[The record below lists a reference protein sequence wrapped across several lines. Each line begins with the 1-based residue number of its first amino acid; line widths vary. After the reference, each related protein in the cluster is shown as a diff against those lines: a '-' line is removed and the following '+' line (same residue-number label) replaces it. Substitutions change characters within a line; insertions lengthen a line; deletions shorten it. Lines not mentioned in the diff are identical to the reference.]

1 MWLAVSARASIRI
14 ALLLAALAL
23 ASAPVWA
30 EEADNFTCRSRLTKD
45 STAVIDAWINE
56 RIRDAISDANRRA
69 RGSGCDAAC
78 LFSELRGSVGASYP
92 NPITLIPHSKLSG
105 WIDDQKDIERCH
117 LKFGETIYGA
127 KPYNRPWLYPFY
139 GRIIFVADSVRLAGR
154 TIGVDKFDHFIR
166 EGLDHWKFINQE
178 KGDIT
183 ASVGREMGPAKK
195 QFAWTENGL
204 KGMSLT
210 GVLSYADI
218 AAGYFGYRFWDD
230 VLSLGRPGS
239 LVAYDAAI
247 RVYSQ
252 RRAFT
257 FADYV
262 NDAWDESLNPSAFDE
277 KIGKDVDAALKS
289 RSMTSPIGR
298 CQSLATLPQASLY
311 VNPACLAAAAP
322 SVATSS
328 IHSDHVC
335 LTPLNSVSTRL
346 VMSPSIATAGRDRTD
361 RRCAM
366 PSTKPCSLIRSAC
379 TPLASASITGPT
391 SPSPRRK
398 SSWAR
403 LPAAPNS

>member
-1 MWLAVSARASIRI
+1 MRFAMFV
-14 ALLLAALAL
+14 AALAI
-23 ASAPVWA
+23 AVTPVCA
-30 EEADNFTCRSRLTKD
+30 EEADNFTCRGRLTKD
-45 STAVIDAWINE
+45 ATAVIDVWINA

-69 RGSGCDAAC
+69 HGSGCDAAC

-92 NPITLIPHSKLSG
+92 NPLTLIPHSKLSG

-117 LKFGETIYGA
+117 LKFGDTIYGA
-127 KPYNRPWLYPFY
+127 KPYNQPWLYPFY

-166 EGLDHWKFINQE
+166 EGLDHWKFINRE
-178 KGDIT
+178 HGDIV

-230 VLSLGRPGS
+230 GLSLGRPGS
-239 LVAYDAAI
+239 FVAYDAATHS
-247 RVYSQ
+247 YSQ
-252 RRAFT
+252 RRTFT

-262 NDAWDESLNPSAFDE
+262 NDAWDESLNPSNFDE
-277 KIGKDVDAALKS
+277 KLGRDVEAALKA

-311 VNPACLAAAAP
+311 VNPACLTPALPA
-322 SVATSS
+322 VAGRT
-328 IHSDHVC
+328 IHSDPAW
-335 LTPLNSVSTRL
+335 LTLLNLVSTHL
-346 VMSPSIATAGRDRTD
+346 ATSPSIATAGRDRMD
-361 RRCAM
+361 RHFATS
-366 PSTKPCSLIRSAC
+366 STKRCSPTRSAC
-379 TPLASASITGPT
+379 TPLASANITGPT
-391 SPSPRRK
+391 LPSPRRK

-403 LPAAPNS
+403 LRAAPNS